1 MLNQKENEIVSY
13 TKNEDKQSID
23 DIIKSLNSNYL
34 QIKYEDKVINVV
46 NSTGYDS
53 LVKLSEQQQYEK
65 FSGKYIYHIDKDF
78 ICIDVLDDIACFD
91 EVDNMS
97 DAILWLVK

>member
-65 FSGKYIYHIDKDF
+65 FSGKYIYHIY
-78 ICIDVLDDIACFD
+78 A
-91 EVDNMS
+91 
-97 DAILWLVK
+97 